1 MFLAFDP
8 LFWECKD
15 ATLFLNHN
23 SHIENNLKK
32 SQTTLIINRKKRMG
46 LPNPQFNT

>member
-15 ATLFLNHN
+15 ATLF
-23 SHIENNLKK
+23 SDCKAAFDNNLTKCQNK
-32 SQTTLIINRKKRMG
+32 LIINPKKY
-46 LPNPQFNT
+46 T